1 MKLSPK
7 TIAEAIHL
15 GSKDKQGK
23 ELSVFLEDSVAFLGK
38 NRMIGKYKEI
48 LDYLEKLI
56 DKNEKRLRVE
66 VTSAEKLPHKILT
79 ELTENLKRRYKAE
92 EIEIDQKED
101 ATLIAGVKVRVLDEV
116 IDMTLSNKLHQ
127 LQTHL
132 MKN

>member
-15 GSKDKQGK
+15 GSKKKEGK
-23 ELSVFLEDSVAFLGK
+23 ELSAFLEDSVAFLNN

-48 LDYLEKLI
+48 LDYLQKLI
-56 DKNEKRLRVE
+56 DKDEKRLRVG
-66 VTSAEKLPHKILT
+66 VTSAEKLPHKMLT
-79 ELTENLKRRYKAE
+79 ELTENLKHRYKVD
-92 EIEIDQKED
+92 EIELDQKED
-101 ATLIAGVKVRVLDEV
+101 AKLIAGVKIRVYDEV

-132 MKN
+132 TKN